1 MRSKWS
7 FTAIAIVA
15 GLSFAA
21 CAQSVADDG
30 IFDNDAG
37 APDPTVDAGVDD
49 ATHHDYGSHD
59 AGASGDTGGG
69 NAGDTGTPGTDG
81 STGADGG
88 AKDSGGGHD
97 SGGSTPDTGAPDTGT
112 PPTGGTTC
120 GSNSKYLTEY
130 LAALLDPNAVACT
143 DGSECSSVQCCEIST
158 CVGL

>member
-30 IFDNDAG
+30 IFDIDTG
-37 APDPTVDAGVDD
+37 APDPTPDADVAD

-69 NAGDTGTPGTDG
+69 NSGDAGTPGADAAAT
-81 STGADGG
+81 DGG
-88 AKDSGGGHD
+88 AKDSGPGHD
-97 SGGSTPDTGAPDTGT
+97 SGGGTDTGAPDTGP
-112 PPTGGTTC
+112 PPTGGTAC

-130 LAALLDPNAVACT
+130 LAELLDPNAVACT
-143 DGSECSSVQCCEIST
+143 DGSECSSVQCCELST